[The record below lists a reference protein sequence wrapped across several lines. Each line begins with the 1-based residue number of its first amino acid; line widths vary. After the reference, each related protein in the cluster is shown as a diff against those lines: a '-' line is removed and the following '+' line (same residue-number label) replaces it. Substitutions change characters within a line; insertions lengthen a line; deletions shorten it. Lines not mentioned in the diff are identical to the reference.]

1 MSEYISSKELSEYL
15 EISQRRVQQLANE
28 KILIKDTRNSF
39 ALKENVKRY
48 IRYISPT
55 FKNDDQEQALKHEE
69 LNVIY
74 KKEKIRLT
82 KYQADEQEV
91 KAQLAQ
97 KRVVVVDD
105 VISALADLFSLMRTK
120 LFNIPERAEMEI
132 LGETDA
138 DIFNKKLTAEI
149 KDALYEICEH
159 EEQTLQNIVVGKGEN

>member
-1 MSEYISSKELSEYL
+1 MSEYVSSKELSEYL

-28 KILIKDTRNSF
+28 KILLKDSRNSF

-55 FKNDDQEQALKHEE
+55 FKNDEEQEESNEE
-69 LNVIY
+69 LNVKY

-82 KYQADEQEV
+82 KYQADEQQI

-97 KRVVVVDD
+97 KRVVPVDD

-138 DIFNKKLTAEI
+138 DVLNKKLTAEI
-149 KDALYEICEH
+149 RDALYEICDH
-159 EEQTLQNIVVGKGEN
+159 EEQTLQNIVEGKGEN